1 MRTSLRNGCSRTSG
15 LLFLTSD
22 TPVCLPV
29 LLVII
34 LDCWSRLR
42 HRSIYLSKLSLI
54 FDERLNINS
63 SRFHSATVDVFLLW
77 RPQAAF
83 QTAFLDIVRVRH
95 RMHFAPRPCPRL
107 LLET

>member
-54 FDERLNINS
+54 FDERMNINS
-63 SRFHSATVDVFLLW
+63 SRFHSATVDVFLRGGRKPLFK
-77 RPQAAF
+77 RPSYVCV
-83 QTAFLDIVRVRH
+83 TACTLDLYHVRD
-95 RMHFAPRPCPRL
+95 CY
-107 LLET
+107 